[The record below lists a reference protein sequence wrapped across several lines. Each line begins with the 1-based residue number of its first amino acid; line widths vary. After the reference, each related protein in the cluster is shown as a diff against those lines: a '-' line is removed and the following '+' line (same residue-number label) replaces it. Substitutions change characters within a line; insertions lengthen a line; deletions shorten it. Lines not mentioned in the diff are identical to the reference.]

1 MNQLY
6 EDQEVHDFVSDTHVS
21 VGTHVLPLMASFAL
35 YYGKTSLLAANK
47 IPSTSIRKQS

>member
-35 YYGKTSLLAANK
+35 FYGSEKKYLPLVSRN
-47 IPSTSIRKQS
+47 SREFIR